1 MRALLVATVLVL
13 VAALSSL
20 VIMHVQ
26 SVETRLPDTETA
38 AYVIHPAEA
47 AAIPVAPT
55 TPIAPAAEPPVVVP
69 PGPELGSR
77 GTLVFVIDDAGH
89 NLRDLEPFLNFP
101 GPITIAVL
109 PGLPYSAEA
118 ARRVRASGRELLLH
132 QPMES
137 IGGTDPGPGA
147 IMAGMGSDEIRAI
160 ISRNLDELGP
170 VAGMNN
176 HEGSRIT
183 MDAEAMETI
192 LDISRERGIF
202 FLDSRTTAQSA
213 APQVARRLGITI
225 GERDIFVDN
234 SQDRESM
241 IYFINRGLLVAERRG
256 SAIMIGHAWSPEL
269 APLLKEMYSDLIE
282 RGYSFSSVADI
293 IARKQ

>member
-1 MRALLVATVLVL
+1 MKKQGIKKPRAVPAGTTGTKAAVKKKRLKSITPENKLRALLVATVLVL

-69 PGPELGSR
+69 PGPEPGSR
-77 GTLVFVIDDAGH
+77 GALVFVIDDAGH

-202 FLDSRTTAQSA
+202 FLDS
-213 APQVARRLGITI
+213 
-225 GERDIFVDN
+225 
-234 SQDRESM
+234 
-241 IYFINRGLLVAERRG
+241 
-256 SAIMIGHAWSPEL
+256 
-269 APLLKEMYSDLIE
+269 
-282 RGYSFSSVADI
+282 
-293 IARKQ
+293 